1 MSQPKDLKG
10 IGGWLAFLIVGLCFL
25 HPVIGAYRGVQ
36 NFAAAESNPASFA
49 ALASWAS
56 YKQSAWGLFFVIS
69 ALRVIAG
76 VSLLLS
82 RQRSA
87 VYFTVAALWLCPL
100 IAAAGDALLLS
111 YYFGQNVG
119 DSAAASVRQL
129 LVGWFW
135 AAVWSGYLF
144 NSVRVRNT
152 YGVRPN
158 NSFKPKPLRGSA

>member
-25 HPVIGAYRGVQ
+25 HPMIGSYQGVQ
-36 NFAAAESNPASFA
+36 NFAAAESNPASFS
-49 ALASWAS
+49 ALAAWAS
-56 YKQSAWGLFFVIS
+56 YKQSAWGLFFVVS
-69 ALRVIAG
+69 ALRATAG
-76 VSLLLS
+76 VLLLLS

-87 VYFTVAALWLCPL
+87 VHFTVAVLWLCPL
-100 IAAAGDALLLS
+100 ITAAGDSLLLS
-111 YYFGQNVG
+111 YYFGQNIA

-144 NSVRVRNT
+144 KSVRVRNT
-152 YGVRPN
+152 YRVRPN